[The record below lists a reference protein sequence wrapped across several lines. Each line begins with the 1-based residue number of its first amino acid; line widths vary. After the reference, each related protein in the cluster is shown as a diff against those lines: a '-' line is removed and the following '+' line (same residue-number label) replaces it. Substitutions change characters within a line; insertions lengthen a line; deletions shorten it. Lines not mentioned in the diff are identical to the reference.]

1 MMRKRLTFST
11 QPKGLSASSAC
22 VAILTLLSLVSFA
35 CSIAA
40 LVVAV
45 QARTDSSSA
54 LSRPV
59 APPVAPVAPVLPSL
73 YVGAGVPNAT
83 LSAEYTWY
91 QDNQTGIVYVR
102 LTNTTYATFAART
115 STGRQRR
122 AADLVPTDAVAPTES
137 LQSEITGD
145 IIQGSTVVASAQ
157 PPETTTPWFPIN
169 QRSTPVVVLAPYRG
183 LAPYVNGSFWYYTNN
198 SQSNAAFAGAPQ
210 LISGTLSELGLLP
223 NQTLVSVVSGSTS
236 SSDGFV
242 SARPVSSLR
251 LYFNAQFASQSA
263 ARRIQTF
270 ITLNN
275 TVVNFGWGNIAGGT
289 ADLRAQVVVEWG
301 GVPANTA
308 IRAHVTGTFTS
319 TPTNANV
326 YFVLHY

>member
-22 VAILTLLSLVSFA
+22 VAILALLSLVSFA

-45 QARTDSSSA
+45 QARTDSSAA

-59 APPVAPVAPVLPSL
+59 APPVAPVAPLLPSL

-122 AADLVPTDAVAPTES
+122 AADSVPTDDDAAAAVAPTES

-145 IIQGSTVVASAQ
+145 II
-157 PPETTTPWFPIN
+157 
-169 QRSTPVVVLAPYRG
+169 
-183 LAPYVNGSFWYYTNN
+183 
-198 SQSNAAFAGAPQ
+198 
-210 LISGTLSELGLLP
+210 
-223 NQTLVSVVSGSTS
+223 
-236 SSDGFV
+236 
-242 SARPVSSLR
+242 
-251 LYFNAQFASQSA
+251 
-263 ARRIQTF
+263 
-270 ITLNN
+270 
-275 TVVNFGWGNIAGGT
+275 
-289 ADLRAQVVVEWG
+289 
-301 GVPANTA
+301 
-308 IRAHVTGTFTS
+308 
-319 TPTNANV
+319 
-326 YFVLHY
+326 